1 MTYPFIVYGSKSS
14 HCARFVESVHVLF
27 PEGIHLCGC
36 CRYTIS
42 VRLGQLC
49 LWNGV
54 GRPNDKI
61 DCGLFWS
68 TSYGCVCV
76 CFCLSMSVGTMAL
89 LRCWESQAPWCLA
102 CWTGVSKGT
111 FGWIRWPLCPFQVWL
126 LHDRTSNM
134 NLEAIKDGWI
144 AGCPPPPP
152 PHSLHTNYT
161 GLLVLS
167 IICDTFCA
175 DGTVILFQCAIS
187 LVQGICVLTHQSK
200 IH

>member
-1 MTYPFIVYGSKSS
+1 MWVLQIHDKRLPRPVMSVEWGGETEWQNRLWLVLVY
-14 HCARFVESVHVLF
+14 L
-27 PEGIHLCGC
+27 I
-36 CRYTIS
+36 
-42 VRLGQLC
+42 
-49 LWNGV
+49 W
-54 GRPNDKI
+54 
-61 DCGLFWS
+61 
-68 TSYGCVCV
+68 VCV

-144 AGCPPPPP
+144 AGCPPPPHP
-152 PHSLHTNYT
+152 PSLHTNYT